1 LAGYVGD
8 TARAEGSMELAVRIV
23 ADIEARG

>member
-8 TARAEGSMELAVRIV
+8 TARVEGSIELAVRIV